1 VVKRSITRTL
11 ISRLLLFLLLTVA
24 SIPLLIILLL
34 PARIRRTSRVVYCL
48 INWFYRM
55 SLWCTLIPISFK
67 GKENIPDQQVIF
79 VANHQSSLDIPLVG
93 ALANGHPHL
102 WLARSE
108 LMDTIFLRIVLPRFA
123 EVVDVNNPRNAM
135 RALLRVIN
143 TINAEGQHLMIFP
156 EGGRYTDDEVHEF
169 FGGFVLLAKKTG
181 LPVVPV
187 RIFGANKVY
196 PPNTFWLH
204 YHPVSVVIG
213 TPFHYDK
220 EEDDDVF
227 RQRVYNWFLEQKE

>member
-1 VVKRSITRTL
+1 VKRAIFRTL
-11 ISRLLLFLLLTVA
+11 VSRLLLILLAVIFV
-24 SIPLLIILLL
+24 IPLLIIILL
-34 PARIRRTSRVVYCL
+34 PTRIRRSNRTVYCL
-48 INWFYRM
+48 VNWLYRT
-55 SLWCTLIPISFK
+55 SLACTLVPITFN

-93 ALANGHPHL
+93 SLANGKPHI

-108 LMDTIFLRIVLPRFA
+108 LMDTFLLRILLTLFA
-123 EVVDVNNPRNAM
+123 EVIDVNNPRNAM
-135 RALLRVIN
+135 RGLLRTSNI
-143 TINAEGQHLMIFP
+143 IKSEGQDLMIFP
-156 EGGRYTDDEVHEF
+156 EGGRYIDDKVHEF
-169 FGGFVLLAKKTG
+169 FGGFVILAKKTG

-213 TPFHYDK
+213 KPFLYD
-220 EEDDDVF
+220 EAEGDDTF
-227 RQRVYNWFLEQKE
+227 RQRVYNWFEEQEE